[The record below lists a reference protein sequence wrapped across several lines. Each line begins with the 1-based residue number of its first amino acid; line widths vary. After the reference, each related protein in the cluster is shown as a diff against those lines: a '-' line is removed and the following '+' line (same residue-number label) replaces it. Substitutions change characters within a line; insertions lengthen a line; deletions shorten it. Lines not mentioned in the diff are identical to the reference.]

1 MDATLVPALWA
12 AVVVLA
18 LPDALVAPHAHG
30 PAYVAANVFLFFAAL
45 LLLAHAASKGHV
57 SNAAKTSNAPPDSSA
72 YMLLPTTLTP
82 QTLTPQTLTP
92 QTRTPQTRTPQTR
105 TPQTTTPQTTTPQT
119 HQPSP
124 VCCERT
130 KTHPHTPA
138 ELPHLFVHVLCLA
151 YVRTACW
158 FEFRALAAAR
168 ARPS

>member
-12 AVVVLA
+12 AFAVLA

-57 SNAAKTSNAPPDSSA
+57 SNAAKTSNTPANPNA
-72 YMLLPTTLTP
+72 YMLLP
-82 QTLTPQTLTP
+82 QS
-92 QTRTPQTRTPQTR
+92 
-105 TPQTTTPQTTTPQT
+105 TTPQT
-119 HQPSP
+119 HQHSP
-124 VCCERT
+124 AVCCERT

-158 FEFRALAAAR
+158 FEFRTLAAAL
-168 ARPS
+168 ARPT

>member
-12 AVVVLA
+12 AFAVLA

-30 PAYVAANVFLFFAAL
+30 PAYVTANVFLFFAAL

-57 SNAAKTSNAPPDSSA
+57 SNVAKTSNTPPDSNA
-72 YMLLPTTLTP
+72 YMLIPKTLTP
-82 QTLTPQTLTP
+82 QTLTPQT
-92 QTRTPQTRTPQTR
+92 
-105 TPQTTTPQTTTPQT
+105 
-119 HQPSP
+119 HQHSP
-124 VCCERT
+124 AVCCERT
-130 KTHPHTPA
+130 KTHPHTPT

-158 FEFRALAAAR
+158 FEFRTLAAAL